1 MEIWKDIKEYPGY
14 QVSTDGRIKS
24 FKQSKEGKILK
35 PKISA
40 GYAGV
45 DFRKDGRS
53 YYGLVHRVVLST
65 FSPVKNWE
73 VLTVNHIDGD
83 CLNNRL
89 ENLEWMT
96 QTENTAYSRS
106 ILQTG
111 NRTRQVH
118 VVTLRG
124 EEKYYKSVTEA
135 AKQLGFSKTAISN
148 WANKKR
154 SCEGKFK
161 LVEYV

>member
-1 MEIWKDIKEYPGY
+1 MEIWRDIEQYPGY
-14 QVSTDGRIKS
+14 QVSNQGQIKS
-24 FKQSKEGKILK
+24 FKQSKEGRILK

-45 DFRKDGRS
+45 DFRKGGKS
-53 YYGLVHRVVLST
+53 YYGLVHRIVLST
-65 FSPVKNWE
+65 FAPVEGWE
-73 VLTVNHIDGD
+73 TLTVNHIDGD
-83 CLNNRL
+83 CLNNKL

-96 QTENTAYSRS
+96 QSENTAYSRS
-106 ILQTG
+106 VLQTG
-111 NRTRQVH
+111 NRTRRVH
-118 VVTLRG
+118 VITLRG
-124 EEKYYKSVTEA
+124 EEKFYGSVTEA

-154 SCEGKFK
+154 SYEGKFR